1 MKVGQVQWYLP
12 NILYRE
18 LTNNPALLGEIDHE
32 NNKQFWPIF
41 ENLYYSPLFI
51 DLCDDENQYDGSTTF
66 PNDEV
71 SGYPLGFFNMIIS
84 NLTSLDKVSEYLKNY
99 KINGV
104 TDAQID
110 NLLKIY
116 QEEWKN

>member
-1 MKVGQVQWYLP
+1 MPKRIRINSMRNKKFDNWFQV
-12 NILYRE
+12 
-18 LTNNPALLGEIDHE
+18 
-32 NNKQFWPIF
+32 
-41 ENLYYSPLFI
+41 S
-51 DLCDDENQYDGSTTF
+51 S
-66 PNDEV
+66 
-71 SGYPLGFFNMIIS
+71 FFNINIS
-84 NLTSLDKVSEYLKNY
+84 NLTSLDKVGEYLKNY

>member
-1 MKVGQVQWYLP
+1 L
-12 NILYRE
+12 
-18 LTNNPALLGEIDHE
+18 
-32 NNKQFWPIF
+32 
-41 ENLYYSPLFI
+41 
-51 DLCDDENQYDGSTTF
+51 
-66 PNDEV
+66 V
-71 SGYPLGFFNMIIS
+71 SGFKFFNINIS
-84 NLTSLDKVSEYLKNY
+84 NLTSLDKVGEYLKNY

>member
-1 MKVGQVQWYLP
+1 
-12 NILYRE
+12 
-18 LTNNPALLGEIDHE
+18 
-32 NNKQFWPIF
+32 
-41 ENLYYSPLFI
+41 
-51 DLCDDENQYDGSTTF
+51 
-66 PNDEV
+66 
-71 SGYPLGFFNMIIS
+71 MIIS

>member
-1 MKVGQVQWYLP
+1 MADEKSIPLCPLMSVGSQV
-12 NILYRE
+12 
-18 LTNNPALLGEIDHE
+18 EIVCMQE
-32 NNKQFWPIF
+32 NCAW
-41 ENLYYSPLFI
+41 
-51 DLCDDENQYDGSTTF
+51 
-66 PNDEV
+66 
-71 SGYPLGFFNMIIS
+71 
-84 NLTSLDKVSEYLKNY
+84 YLKNY